1 MALRERALISVAV
14 LLVGATLGRPCLGAD
29 ATQAEQDLRPHA
41 LRPGGTLT
49 VKPHKLETHESVFLR
64 LDGPSQIDDLPVDP
78 AKIDRGQFGIVLPKE
93 MRQGKYSVRIVN
105 GTGQTLYE
113 AGKPLRILATE
124 KPVITKVTPHPSFP
138 AEGAYSF
145 ELIGENF
152 GHEADES
159 EIRINDQPIEFAARV
174 NNIDRQATVQSCED
188 KWPCLI
194 ANRHS
199 LKIYRLSLEKHAL
212 YRPLH
217 VSVNVDSLGSEP
229 TLLLLSKAQ
238 RSTPAL
244 LAFAVLFLLGGAVL
258 LMARGR
264 AAGYRPLRKRYPT
277 LTYLFIDPPS
287 NTYSLSRF
295 QLILWT
301 GAAILAFAY
310 VGVSQSLIQGKL
322 ELPAIPEGLMPL
334 LGLSIGTT
342 ALSVGATESHGSKGA
357 GPPHP
362 EIGDF
367 INSGGILAPERMQF
381 FLWTILGVLGFVG
394 ATLAQDPATIS
405 NPPKIPESFLPLM
418 GVSSLGYLAGK
429 VARKAGPV
437 IKQLLPPPPY
447 DPPASPPGEIV
458 VVGTNLSPKAQVW
471 VNGVQIPADAITVR
485 PEQSAA
491 AEFVTKLAV
500 STAAA
505 AAAVRPAGV
514 PSLKV
519 VNPDGQ
525 SAEA

>member
-1 MALRERALISVAV
+1 
-14 LLVGATLGRPCLGAD
+14 
-29 ATQAEQDLRPHA
+29 
-41 LRPGGTLT
+41 
-49 VKPHKLETHESVFLR
+49 
-64 LDGPSQIDDLPVDP
+64 
-78 AKIDRGQFGIVLPKE
+78 
-93 MRQGKYSVRIVN
+93 
-105 GTGQTLYE
+105 
-113 AGKPLRILATE
+113 
-124 KPVITKVTPHPSFP
+124 
-138 AEGAYSF
+138 
-145 ELIGENF
+145 
-152 GHEADES
+152 
-159 EIRINDQPIEFAARV
+159 
-174 NNIDRQATVQSCED
+174 
-188 KWPCLI
+188 
-194 ANRHS
+194 

-217 VSVNVDSLGSEP
+217 ISVYVDSLSSEP

-258 LMARGR
+258 LLARGR
-264 AAGYRPLRKRYPT
+264 AAGYRPLHKRYT
-277 LTYLFIDPPS
+277 TFAYLFIDPPS

-342 ALSVGATESHGSKGA
+342 ALAVGATERHGSKGA
-357 GPPHP
+357 GPPDP
-362 EIGDF
+362 ELGDF
-367 INSGGILAPERMQF
+367 ITSGGVLAPERMQF

-394 ATLAQDPATIS
+394 ATLAQDPATII

-437 IKQLLPPPPY
+437 IKQLLPPLPS
-447 DPPASPPGEIV
+447 DPAASPPREIL
-458 VVGTNLSPKAQVW
+458 VVGANLSPKAQVW
-471 VNGVQIPADAITVR
+471 VNGVQIPADAITVP

-500 STAAA
+500 STAA

-525 SAEA
+525 SAEV